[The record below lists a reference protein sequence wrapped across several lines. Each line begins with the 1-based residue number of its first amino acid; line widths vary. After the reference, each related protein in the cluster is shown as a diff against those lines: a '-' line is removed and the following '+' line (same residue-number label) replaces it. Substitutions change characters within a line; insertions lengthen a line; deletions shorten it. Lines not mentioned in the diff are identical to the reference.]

1 MERKKVTKQ
10 IIKKTKPKK
19 REPKKPNPT
28 EDKKVN
34 SRWDRIE
41 GVNGKVVRFKQGDN
55 EKRIEFLKK
64 KNYKELYVGVDGDN
78 LYFYYEIIE

>member
-19 REPKKPNPT
+19 REPNKPNPT

-64 KNYKELYVGVDGDN
+64 KNYKELYVGVDGDT

>member
-64 KNYKELYVGVDGDN
+64 KNYKELYVGVDGDT

>member
-1 MERKKVTKQ
+1 MERKKVKKQ

-19 REPKKPNPT
+19 RESNKPNPT

-64 KNYKELYVGVDGDN
+64 KNYKELYVGVDGDT